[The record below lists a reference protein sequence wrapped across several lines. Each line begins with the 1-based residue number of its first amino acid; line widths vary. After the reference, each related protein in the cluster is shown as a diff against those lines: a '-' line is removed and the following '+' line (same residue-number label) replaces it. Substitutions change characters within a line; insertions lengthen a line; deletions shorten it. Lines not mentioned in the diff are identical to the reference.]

1 MFTCFALAIPQHSV
15 CWTFTNFDGERVDI
29 ISTTDAS
36 DTLKYLL
43 VHELGN
49 NRFGELT
56 VLDVQF
62 SDRGTYTCS
71 AENSVGSETRAAN
84 LTIHGMSV
92 KPFFRMII
100 YSPVLFIC
108 KILSI
113 HFFLCYSYFLIIHS
127 HTSNR
132 EELHS
137 WRCQPPSF
145 CHSCLPCHWLPYS
158 KCLMAEEWRGYQLK

>member
-1 MFTCFALAIPQHSV
+1 MFTCFALALPQHSV

-36 DTLKYLL
+36 DSLKYML
-43 VHELGN
+43 VLELGN

-62 SDRGTYTCS
+62 SDRGTYTCT

-100 YSPVLFIC
+100 Y
-108 KILSI
+108 ILSCFVHMQN
-113 HFFLCYSYFLIIHS
+113 HFHSYFLIIHS

-145 CHSCLPCHWLPYS
+145 CHSCLPCHWLSHS
-158 KCLMAEEWRGYQLK
+158 KCHMAEERRGYQLK